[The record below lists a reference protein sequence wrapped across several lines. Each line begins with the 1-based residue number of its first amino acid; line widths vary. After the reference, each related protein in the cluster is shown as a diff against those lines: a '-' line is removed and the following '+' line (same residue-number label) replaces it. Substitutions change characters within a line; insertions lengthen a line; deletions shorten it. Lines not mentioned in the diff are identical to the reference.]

1 MIGIVDAEDGL
12 YELKIP
18 SVSSMIVVSNL
29 AFHCNKIHS
38 CNKVPIYLWHYRL
51 GHSSHERL
59 HIMKQHYPILISG
72 KDFVCDTCHKA
83 KQKKKKS
90 FSYKHFTCFCFYIF
104 ITCGY
109 LGSLLSYIPA
119 WSYIFF
125 NHCTWLFKICMG
137 FSYGFK
143 S

>member
-1 MIGIVDAEDGL
+1 MIGIVDVEDGL

-59 HIMKQHYPILISG
+59 HIMKQYYPILISG

-83 KQKKKKS
+83 KKKKK
-90 FSYKHFTCFCFYIF
+90 
-104 ITCGY
+104 
-109 LGSLLSYIPA
+109 
-119 WSYIFF
+119 
-125 NHCTWLFKICMG
+125 LFL
-137 FSYGFK
+137 
-143 S
+143 